1 MTQHSLIFLCICTVV
16 GLSACGTDETT
27 DNIVGND
34 AGVSSADGAAEA
46 VAVLGLDSLDACE
59 VPLSVF
65 ASEVIEHEFGTGQ
78 DYGQDEFPD
87 NIFGPPRGAGAA
99 SGSFDVVALGNG
111 GEVTLAFG
119 GNAIVD
125 GDGPDFIVFENA
137 FVPQGSDTVFAE
149 LATVS
154 VSQDGET
161 FYEFSCTASEP
172 EYGDCAGWRPVL
184 AHAEENDIDATDP
197 ELAGGDAFDLADL
210 GLPYVRYVRITD
222 RLDLDSDLDGVF
234 DLDAVALVHPAC
246 N

>member
-1 MTQHSLIFLCICTVV
+1 MTQHSLIFFCVGTVV
-16 GLSACGTDETT
+16 SLSACGTDETT

-34 AGVSSADGAAEA
+34 AGVTSTDGGADASS
-46 VAVLGLDSLDACE
+46 VLGLETLEPCGVAE
-59 VPLSVF
+59 PIF
-65 ASEVIEHEFGTGQ
+65 ASEVIEHAFGPGQ

-87 NIFGPPRGAGAA
+87 NIFGPPRGAGIE
-99 SGSFDVVALGNG
+99 SGSFDVAALGNG
-111 GEVTLAFG
+111 GTVTLAFG

-161 FYEFSCTASEP
+161 FYEFSCTATEP
-172 EYGDCAGWRPVL
+172 EYGDCAGWRPVI
-184 AHAEENDIDATDP
+184 AHAEENEIDPTDP

-222 RLDLDSDLDGVF
+222 RPDLDSDLDGVF
-234 DLDAVALVHPAC
+234 DLDAVAIVHSAC
-246 N
+246 P